1 MTPGGDGL
9 VTPSKQSRHHR
20 NSAGRTAAAR
30 QRAMFVAVSCL
41 GPDCR
46 ALLSAAYACHAVP
59 AELKP
64 VYLIAGGDR
73 PKIQRAVRRLRD
85 RIGDE
90 ATEVLSAIDAA
101 GADAVAACNALGL
114 FGGGRRLVV
123 VTDVD
128 RWKAADAKAV
138 AGYLASPAPETVLAL
153 VGEET
158 KKDSPLGK
166 ACAKAGEVLIYDVPK
181 RRLPEWVA
189 KQFVDRGLEIDAE
202 AARVLVELVGEDP
215 EALAGE
221 IDKIATWSG
230 GEAVGVAQVEA
241 LAAGC
246 AEVPGYELTDAWGR
260 RDLPAV
266 LAACQLLLERS
277 PDPPSRSVPA
287 LVGLLVG
294 HVGRVRS
301 VQALLG
307 AGLSGRE
314 IASRLKRHPFYVQ
327 KLVAQAQ
334 NYGVDDLRDAVVRLA
349 ALDHAIKGGS
359 RLAVD
364 LELERALIAVTPP
377 TGAAA
382 AA

>member
-1 MTPGGDGL
+1 
-9 VTPSKQSRHHR
+9 V
-20 NSAGRTAAAR
+20 AAN
-30 QRAMFVAVSCL
+30 
-41 GPDCR
+41 
-46 ALLSAAYACHAVP
+46 
-59 AELKP
+59 LKP

-73 PKIQRAVRRLRD
+73 PKIQRALRRLRD

-90 ATEVLSAIDAA
+90 ATEVLSAFDAG
-101 GADAVAACNALGL
+101 GADAVAACNSLGL

-128 RWKAADAKAV
+128 RWKAADAKAIE
-138 AGYLASPAPETVLAL
+138 GYLASPTPDTVLAL
-153 VGEET
+153 VGAET
-158 KKDSPLGK
+158 KKGSPLGK
-166 ACAKAGEVLIYDVPK
+166 ACAKTGDVLIYDVPK
-181 RRLPEWVA
+181 RRLPDWVA
-189 KQFVDRGLEIDAE
+189 KRFGEQGVEIDGE

-221 IDKIATWSG
+221 IDKLATWAG

-241 LAAGC
+241 LAAGS

-266 LAACQLLLERS
+266 LEACQLLLERS

-287 LVGLLVG
+287 LAGLLVG

-301 VQALLG
+301 VQALLES
-307 AGLSGRE
+307 GLGGRE
-314 IASRLKRHPFYVQ
+314 IASRLKRHPFYVE
-327 KLVAQAQ
+327 KLVVQAR
-334 NYGVDDLRDAVVRLA
+334 NYRVDELRDVVVRLA

-364 LELERALIAVTPP
+364 LELERALIEITAPRRATV
-377 TGAAA
+377 AA
-382 AA
+382 